1 MRKTEAGQKI
11 GKNGVLGTI
20 FLLKDRFFGDFGVP
34 GVSLGELLGR
44 ILGRKVW
51 DEKKTKK
58 TSTRGL
64 ASAGDAYPG
73 KEGFREDKGQG
84 GLI

>member
-1 MRKTEAGQKI
+1 MRKTEAGHKI
-11 GKNGVLGTI
+11 DKNGVLGTI
-20 FLLKDRFFGDFGVP
+20 FLPKDRFFGDFGFP

-58 TSTRGL
+58 NVN
-64 ASAGDAYPG
+64 
-73 KEGFREDKGQG
+73 
-84 GLI
+84 

>member
-1 MRKTEAGQKI
+1 MRKTEACQKI
-11 GKNGVLGTI
+11 GKNWVLGTI
-20 FLLKDRFFGDFGVP
+20 CLLKDRFFGDFGVP

-58 TSTRGL
+58 TSTSWL

-73 KEGFREDKGQG
+73 KEGFREVS
-84 GLI
+84 

>member
-1 MRKTEAGQKI
+1 MRKTEAGHKI

-44 ILGRKVW
+44 ILGRKV
-51 DEKKTKK
+51 
-58 TSTRGL
+58 
-64 ASAGDAYPG
+64 
-73 KEGFREDKGQG
+73 
-84 GLI
+84 

>member
-1 MRKTEAGQKI
+1 MRKTEAGHKI

-20 FLLKDRFFGDFGVP
+20 FLLKDRIFSDFGVP

-58 TSTRGL
+58 NVN
-64 ASAGDAYPG
+64 
-73 KEGFREDKGQG
+73 
-84 GLI
+84 